1 MSNDQ
6 AYLFDILHSAYLI
19 LEFMYKI
26 NYEAFLEDRMRQDAV
41 VRRTE
46 IIGEATK
53 RLSKEFR
60 DEHSEIP
67 WKEMAGM
74 RDKVIHRYDELDFE
88 KIWKVVQ
95 IDIPI
100 LIPQIEPLIP
110 PDDEA

>member
-1 MSNDQ
+1 MSNNQ
-6 AYLFDILHSAYLI
+6 AYLLDILHSANLI
-19 LEFMYKI
+19 LEFTYKI
-26 NYEAFLEDRMRQDAV
+26 DYEAFLEDPMRQDAV

-60 DEHSEIP
+60 DEHPEIP

-95 IDIPI
+95 NYIPV
-100 LIPQIEPLIP
+100 LIGQ
-110 PDDEA
+110 